1 MAMVRALASQI
12 NDTNAHEQIRK
23 LHSLQAVVGSAA
35 SVMQPWRTY
44 VLELRA
50 TAINATSLG
59 ELPPPNNLPTKI
71 FSPSFPTA
79 VPSAFRADKIS
90 TPSPTRMLRSRSRSS
105 SVSLSPPASPLLSSP
120 DHTPSPASVR
130 SPKPGRKLSDA
141 ISVSPR
147 ILRSSSSRLRKDE
160 SLAIHLLNDMIIYTK
175 QPSSSSS
182 SSSSASASSSPSSS
196 TSPSSSPLF
205 SSKVKYRGFVS
216 LFNTWLVDI
225 PDRPGTLPLNQS
237 PSSSSSPSPS
247 PECLVQ
253 DSLSSLVRCS
263 HQHLQRLHHL

>member
-160 SLAIHLLNDMIIYTK
+160 NLAIHLLNDMIIYTK
-175 QPSSSSS
+175 QPSS

>member
-1 MAMVRALASQI
+1 
-12 NDTNAHEQIRK
+12 
-23 LHSLQAVVGSAA
+23 
-35 SVMQPWRTY
+35 MQPWRTY

-160 SLAIHLLNDMIIYTK
+160 NLAIHLLNDMIIYTK
-175 QPSSSSS
+175 QPSS